1 MAFPGR
7 CFASVASDFHI
18 HSLHFDFTQLNPFT
32 LLKTDSSSKAR
43 AGVLHTRDPG
53 PIEEGCTCHACA
65 TFSRAYLRHLVKAEE
80 ILGLRLITLHN
91 LHFYL
96 SLRRKIRTA
105 ILDGSFA
112 EFRREFVSGYR
123 VWNATGKEEF

>member
-1 MAFPGR
+1 MFDCVLPTRIARNGTAFT
-7 CFASVASDFHI
+7 ASGTI
-18 HSLHFDFTQLNPFT
+18 N
-32 LLKTDSSSKAR
+32 LKNAP
-43 AGVLHTRDPG
+43 HTRDPG

-96 SLRRKIRTA
+96 SLMRKIRTA